1 MGPGPLWTGDKGG
14 FNPKLKSS
22 GRVGCVVGPSLPLG
36 GTLSPL
42 HRKRKSCDFRI
53 GGSKADYRDLIDR
66 CVKATK
72 LARKPLDAVQP
83 SDVRRWMSDLAR
95 RKVGLRTRQRVLA
108 LLRTA
113 LGAAEREHTLL
124 YNPAAKV
131 ETPKAAKRKVCVTL
145 DREHVGALLEAAE
158 GNAYEATVVLAALHG
173 LRIGEVL
180 GLQWRDVDLRDG
192 FVTVRRQLAED
203 RRSGHRYFAPVK
215 TKAGERTVPLSD
227 FAVAALKRLL
237 DRVGATPHPGRLL
250 FSDANGAPLRR
261 SNFHRR
267 VWTPIRDAANLPKGT
282 RFHDL
287 RHAAASAL
295 LGAGQDVVTVA
306 GVLGHSS
313 PAVTLSIYSHA
324 LPSRMRE
331 AADVVDALYG

>member
-1 MGPGPLWTGDKGG
+1 M
-14 FNPKLKSS
+14 
-22 GRVGCVVGPSLPLG
+22 VGPSLPLG

-173 LRIGEVL
+173 LRIGEV
-180 GLQWRDVDLRDG
+180 
-192 FVTVRRQLAED
+192 
-203 RRSGHRYFAPVK
+203 
-215 TKAGERTVPLSD
+215 
-227 FAVAALKRLL
+227 
-237 DRVGATPHPGRLL
+237 
-250 FSDANGAPLRR
+250 
-261 SNFHRR
+261 
-267 VWTPIRDAANLPKGT
+267 
-282 RFHDL
+282 
-287 RHAAASAL
+287 
-295 LGAGQDVVTVA
+295 
-306 GVLGHSS
+306 
-313 PAVTLSIYSHA
+313 
-324 LPSRMRE
+324 
-331 AADVVDALYG
+331 